1 MLLVLPLAVAA
12 TPPPPPLPPSP
23 YPAAR
28 SSDSA
33 MIDATYAYTYARS
46 PEGLFRYP
54 AYILFLH
61 DIELVKKKEGGN
73 PELRSGVARF

>member
-1 MLLVLPLAVAA
+1 MLLVLPLLAVAA
-12 TPPPPPLPPSP
+12 THRPF
-23 YPAAR
+23 PATR

-61 DIELVKKKEGGN
+61 DIELVKKRGGGN
-73 PELRSGVARF
+73 PESRSGGTRF